1 MVLSM
6 KSIASLQDANSI
18 PQLSKNNHLLTVI
31 SGFSKRDRGKKWI
44 LTLAIFLF
52 NLVLMLSVREPVQK
66 KRIENAVIPM
76 SDLVCCQIAPAWE
89 VKPIAALQ
97 GEASQ
102 TELDEGSFSS

>member
-1 MVLSM
+1 MVLSI

-66 KRIENAVIPM
+66 KKKE
-76 SDLVCCQIAPAWE
+76 
-89 VKPIAALQ
+89 
-97 GEASQ
+97 
-102 TELDEGSFSS
+102 

>member
-6 KSIASLQDANSI
+6 KSIDSLQDANSI

-52 NLVLMLSVREPVQK
+52 NLVLMLSVREPVK
-66 KRIENAVIPM
+66 KKKNRECRDTNVRLGLL
-76 SDLVCCQIAPAWE
+76 SNCSCL
-89 VKPIAALQ
+89 
-97 GEASQ
+97 
-102 TELDEGSFSS
+102 GS